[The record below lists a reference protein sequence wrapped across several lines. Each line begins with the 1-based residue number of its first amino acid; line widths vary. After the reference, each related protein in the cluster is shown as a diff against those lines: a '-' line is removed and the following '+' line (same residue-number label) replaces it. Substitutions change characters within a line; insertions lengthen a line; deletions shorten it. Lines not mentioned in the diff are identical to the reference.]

1 MDNVATEDTELFCRA
16 DPRPALTRKRAIMPI
31 TTIPSLSDSLDADF
45 ESLAVNTI
53 RMLAAD
59 AVQAAK
65 SGHPGLPMG
74 MATAAMALWTR
85 AMRYSPANP
94 HWLNR
99 DRFVLSAGH
108 GSMLLYTMLH
118 LTGYDL
124 SLDEIRNFRQWGS
137 KTAGHPEYDHAPG
150 IETTTGP
157 LGQGFA
163 NGVGMAIAERWLAA
177 RFNRPEFDLIDHYT
191 YAIVSDGDLMEGIAS
206 EAASLAGHLRL
217 GKLIYL
223 YDDNQVTLDT
233 FAHES
238 YTEDWA
244 KRFEAYGW
252 HVQKVDGMD
261 SAAVATAIVIAQTD
275 PRPSIIGC
283 RTVIGYGSPNK
294 AGTAKAHGEPLGDE
308 ELALTKKYLG
318 WPAEPRFLI
327 PDEIGAYFRQAV
339 ERGKA
344 FEAEF
349 SHQLEAYSEHYPA
362 EAAELQRFLA
372 GELPDGWE
380 SALPQFA
387 GKPDATRN
395 ASGMTINELA
405 KIIPNL
411 IGGSADLAG
420 SNKTTISGQPFV
432 QADHFAAPNFRF
444 GVREHAMGGI
454 LNGMALHGGVIP
466 YGGTF
471 LVFSDYM
478 RASMRLAALMGLHIV
493 YVMTHD
499 SVGLGEDGPTHQPIE
514 HLPALRAI
522 PNLNVIRPA
531 DANETAQAWRA
542 ALLNRSS
549 PTVLALSRQNLPIF
563 DRSAP
568 GIGPADGLLR
578 GGYVFFEQAPNGLDV
593 VLIASGSEVEIVFN
607 AAQQLAGEGVGVRV
621 VSLPCWEFFAQQ
633 DEAYRN
639 QVLPPA
645 APKVALEAAAPFG
658 WERWVG
664 NNPRKGAIIGIDRF
678 GASAP
683 YQRIYQEFGLTAE
696 HVVRQAKALLQP

>member
-1 MDNVATEDTELFCRA
+1 MTI
-16 DPRPALTRKRAIMPI
+16 PALTA
-31 TTIPSLSDSLDADF
+31 TLDPDF
-45 ESLAVNTI
+45 ESKAVNTI
-53 RMLAAD
+53 RMLSAD
-59 AVQAAK
+59 AVQQAK

-74 MATAAMALWTR
+74 MAVAAMVLWTR
-85 AMRYSPANP
+85 YMKYSPANP
-94 HWLNR
+94 HWVNR

-108 GSMLLYTMLH
+108 GSMLLYSLLH

-163 NGVGMAIAERWLAA
+163 NGVGMAIGEKWLAT
-177 RFNRPEFDLIDHYT
+177 RFNRPGFDIIDHYT

-206 EAASLAGHLRL
+206 EASSLAGHLRL

-233 FAHES
+233 FAAES

-244 KRFEAYGW
+244 KRYEAYGW
-252 HVQKVDGMD
+252 HVQKVDGMNA
-261 SAAVATAIVIAQTD
+261 AAVISALAVAQAD

-283 RTVIGYGSPNK
+283 RTIIGYGSPNR
-294 AGTAKAHGEPLGDE
+294 AGSAKAHGEPLGDD
-308 ELALTKKYLG
+308 ELALTKQYLN
-318 WPAEPRFLI
+318 WPAEPRFYI
-327 PDEIGAYFRQAV
+327 PDDVAAYFHQAV
-339 ERGKA
+339 ERGEEL
-344 FEAEF
+344 EAEYNDRWG
-349 SHQLEAYSEHYPA
+349 AYQEQYPD

-372 GELPDGWE
+372 GHLPDGWE
-380 SALPQFA
+380 EALPTFE

-395 ASGMTINELA
+395 ASGKTLNELA
-405 KIIPNL
+405 KVIPNL

-420 SNKTTISGQPFV
+420 SNKTTISDHPFV
-432 QADHFAAPNFRF
+432 EAENFATPNFRF
-444 GVREHAMGGI
+444 GVREHAMAGI
-454 LNGMALHGGVIP
+454 LSGMALHGGVIP

-478 RASMRLAALMGLHIV
+478 RGSMRLAALMGLPVI
-493 YVMTHD
+493 YVLTHD

-522 PNLNVIRPA
+522 PNMTVIRPG

-542 ALLNRSS
+542 ALLNTHG
-549 PTVLALSRQNLPIF
+549 PTALALSRQNMPIF

-568 GIGPADGLLR
+568 GTGAADGVLR
-578 GGYVFFEQAPNGLDV
+578 GGYVLFEEAADNLDLV
-593 VLIASGSEVEIVFN
+593 IIASGSEVELAYK
-607 AAQQLAGEGVGVRV
+607 AAHQLAGEGKGVRV
-621 VSLPCWEFFAQQ
+621 VSLASWELFAAQ
-633 DEAYRN
+633 DEAYRQ
-639 QVLPPA
+639 QVLPPDI
-645 APKVALEAAAPFG
+645 PKLAVEAASPFG

-664 NNPRKGAIIGIDRF
+664 NDKSKGDIIGIDHF

-683 YQRIYQEFGLTAE
+683 YQRIFQEFGLTVE
-696 HVVRQAKALLQP
+696 NVVERAKQLLQI